1 MISVINNHNLK
12 VLNNT
17 AEIEES
23 CNCRNKNN
31 CPLDG
36 KCLTPNIIYKAQI
49 LSKQLNYKQKNYIG
63 TTETDFEHRFSN
75 HTKSFNFEHYESDT
89 ELSKEYWT
97 I

>member
-1 MISVINNHNLK
+1 MK

-17 AEIEES
+17 SEIEEG
-23 CNCRNKNN
+23 CNCRDRNS